1 MTDTKE
7 KKPTRRHKK
16 KETKVTVAPQAVVET
31 SETTITPETKA
42 EIREAVKEAEL
53 SMESVTAELTK
64 EVTSEMTV
72 EYENLKKELDEAKEQ
87 LAEAKA
93 KAEEVYN
100 QYKSLSKS
108 KQKYILTVIGFAVGV
123 CFGLAI

>member
-1 MTDTKE
+1 MTETKE

-31 SETTITPETKA
+31 TIAPETKA

-108 KQKYILTVIGFAVGV
+108 KQKYILTAIGFVVGV